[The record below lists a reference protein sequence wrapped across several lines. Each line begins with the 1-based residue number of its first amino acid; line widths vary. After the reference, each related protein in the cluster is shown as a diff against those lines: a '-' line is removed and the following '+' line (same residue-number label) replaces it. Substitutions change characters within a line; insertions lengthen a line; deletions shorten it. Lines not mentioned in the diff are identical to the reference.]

1 MMSNVQTVQSIYE
14 AFGRG
19 DIPAILERL
28 HPDVEWEHDT
38 VAHGIPWIVPRNGRA
53 SVGQFFESLAAL
65 EFHVFEPVALLEGAG
80 MVMGLIRM
88 EATFRS
94 TGKKLK
100 DLEAHLFT
108 FDEGGRVTR
117 FRHFADTH
125 QHLMV
130 TRS

>member
-1 MMSNVQTVQSIYE
+1 MSNVQTVQSIYE

-53 SVGQFFESLAAL
+53 SVVQFFESLAAL
-65 EFHVFEPVALLEGAG
+65 EFQVFEPIALLEGPS
-80 MVMGLIRM
+80 MVMGLVRM
-88 EATFRS
+88 EATFRG
-94 TGKKLK
+94 TGKKVK
-100 DLEAHLFT
+100 DLEGHLFT
-108 FDEGGRVTR
+108 FDEAGRVTR

-125 QHLMV
+125 QHLSI

>member
-1 MMSNVQTVQSIYE
+1 MSNIQTVQSIYE

-28 HPDVEWEHDT
+28 HPDVEWEHDS
-38 VAHGIPWIVPRNGRA
+38 VAHGIPWIVPRRGRA
-53 SVGQFFESLAAL
+53 EVGKFFESLQAL
-65 EFHVFEPVALLEGAG
+65 DFHLFQPVALLEGPS
-80 MVMGLIRM
+80 MVSGIIRM
-88 EATFRS
+88 EATFRG
-94 TGKKLK
+94 TGKKIT

-108 FDEGGRVTR
+108 FDEAGRVTR

-125 QHLMV
+125 QHLLA

>member
-1 MMSNVQTVQSIYE
+1 MSNVQTVQAIYE

-38 VAHGIPWIVPRNGRA
+38 VAHGIPWVVPRRGRA
-53 SVGQFFESLAAL
+53 AVGEFFQSLAAL

-80 MVMGLIRM
+80 QVAGIIKL

-94 TGKKLK
+94 TGKRMK

-108 FDEGGRVTR
+108 FDESGRVTR
-117 FRHFADTH
+117 FRHFIDTY
-125 QHLMV
+125 QHLMI